1 MDSDEEVEDSEFN
14 EDDEFEGYDEL
25 EKLSSDLEETKL
37 NSQKRDSLMRE
48 KLNLLLKFN
57 ANAEDKYTSNGELI
71 PGMLID
77 PELYRIEI
85 NKINNK
91 ILEIDE
97 LDQEVNEELAQNE
110 IQFQTLLEE
119 YIQKSKQ
126 GTKLTDLEIKKIKAL
141 QSVIGELRNQYSKVS
156 KTLEPDSSLVYQF
169 DDSGDLTNW
178 EEIEETEM
186 KEMKSIIS
194 RLKLHIKIPDEKYY
208 KKKCGLSKIKQ
219 KYFYKPGDFEVYQY
233 QIEFE
238 KAYSSFM
245 KQISPYLPNYIT
257 KMKITSIGEV
267 TELSDSKSLLSQIKE
282 SAEEIKKLAIQL
294 SESDVLEIEQLN
306 EIKSKL
312 KSLDKSKLIDC
323 IQNSNIDFIDSYIQQ
338 LYNKK
343 VPILKYQRG
352 IITSSKEPV
361 NFKDLLITLLINLG
375 YSKDELV
382 NYNKQELENILN
394 EKYLIGPNLY
404 FNKTFKYD
412 TLMYDRKEILL
423 KILR

>member
-37 NSQKRDSLMRE
+37 NSQKRDSLIRE

-156 KTLEPDSSLVYQF
+156 KTLEPDSSLVY
-169 DDSGDLTNW
+169 
-178 EEIEETEM
+178 
-186 KEMKSIIS
+186 
-194 RLKLHIKIPDEKYY
+194 
-208 KKKCGLSKIKQ
+208 
-219 KYFYKPGDFEVYQY
+219 
-233 QIEFE
+233 
-238 KAYSSFM
+238 
-245 KQISPYLPNYIT
+245 
-257 KMKITSIGEV
+257 
-267 TELSDSKSLLSQIKE
+267 
-282 SAEEIKKLAIQL
+282 
-294 SESDVLEIEQLN
+294 
-306 EIKSKL
+306 
-312 KSLDKSKLIDC
+312 
-323 IQNSNIDFIDSYIQQ
+323 NIAS
-338 LYNKK
+338 
-343 VPILKYQRG
+343 
-352 IITSSKEPV
+352 
-361 NFKDLLITLLINLG
+361 
-375 YSKDELV
+375 
-382 NYNKQELENILN
+382 
-394 EKYLIGPNLY
+394 
-404 FNKTFKYD
+404 
-412 TLMYDRKEILL
+412 
-423 KILR
+423 

>member
-37 NSQKRDSLMRE
+37 NSQKRDSLIRE

-156 KTLEPDSSLVYQF
+156 KTLEPDSSLVYQVI
-169 DDSGDLTNW
+169 GN
-178 EEIEETEM
+178 
-186 KEMKSIIS
+186 
-194 RLKLHIKIPDEKYY
+194 HI
-208 KKKCGLSKIKQ
+208 
-219 KYFYKPGDFEVYQY
+219 
-233 QIEFE
+233 
-238 KAYSSFM
+238 
-245 KQISPYLPNYIT
+245 
-257 KMKITSIGEV
+257 
-267 TELSDSKSLLSQIKE
+267 
-282 SAEEIKKLAIQL
+282 
-294 SESDVLEIEQLN
+294 
-306 EIKSKL
+306 
-312 KSLDKSKLIDC
+312 
-323 IQNSNIDFIDSYIQQ
+323 
-338 LYNKK
+338 
-343 VPILKYQRG
+343 
-352 IITSSKEPV
+352 
-361 NFKDLLITLLINLG
+361 
-375 YSKDELV
+375 
-382 NYNKQELENILN
+382 
-394 EKYLIGPNLY
+394 
-404 FNKTFKYD
+404 
-412 TLMYDRKEILL
+412 
-423 KILR
+423 